1 MFTEG
6 VIMQKI
12 LVLENDESALK
23 DLREFIENHENI
35 KILELGTDKKE
46 KQNFDIGLNK
56 LPISK
61 DGSVYFINYE
71 DILYINV
78 KARELNIIT
87 YNANHICEESL
98 TYIEK
103 KLKGN
108 TFMRCH
114 RSYIVNLTKVNKI
127 THWVNGIYLLELEGV
142 EEKVPVS
149 RSYYKDLKLILEI

>member
-1 MFTEG
+1 MME
-6 VIMQKI
+6 KI
-12 LVLENDESALK
+12 LVLAKDEEALK

-35 KILELGTDKKE
+35 KALEISASSNE
-46 KQNFDIGLNK
+46 EQNFNVGVNK

-78 KARELNIIT
+78 KGRELNIVT
-87 YNANHICEESL
+87 YNATHICEESL
-98 TYIEK
+98 TFIENR
-103 KLKGN
+103 LKGN
-108 TFMRCH
+108 NFMKCH

-127 THWVNGIYLLELEGV
+127 THWVNGIYLLELEGI

-149 RSYYKDLKLILEI
+149 RSYYKDLKLVLEI